1 MPGVLFLE
9 WGIHFSPNKNYFQV
23 IVLRGRYLSYNSPG
37 NLLLKKP
44 LLLFSFIS

>member
-23 IVLRGRYLSYNSPG
+23 IVLRGRYYLTIRLVIYH
-37 NLLLKKP
+37 
-44 LLLFSFIS
+44 